1 MDINA
6 IKSRLNQLQNTTST
20 ANSFWKPP
28 AGKTQ
33 IRITPY
39 VDNKDNPFV
48 ELFFHYSLVPN
59 KTVLSPLSFGRPDPV
74 QQFADKLKS
83 TGDKDEWIQGKR
95 IEPKM
100 RTFVPVI
107 VRGEETEGVKW
118 WGFGK
123 TVYQELLSIIAD
135 PDYGD
140 ISDSMTGR
148 DIVVERQTAAEAG
161 NQYGKTTIRVKPNQ
175 TALVEDLDLSK
186 KLLTVQPNIV
196 ELYTEPSFDEL
207 KGHLHTFLNPNGE
220 TEEGATEKKEPE
232 MVASQGSS
240 NVEDDVDKLFKS

>member
-39 VDNKDNPFV
+39 VENKDNPFV

-100 RTFVPVI
+100 RTFVPVV

-140 ISDSMTGR
+140 ISDAMTGR

-175 TALVEDLDLSK
+175 TPLAEGADALKNLLDN
-186 KLLTVQPNIV
+186 QPNLT
-196 ELYTEPSFDEL
+196 ELYNEPSYDEL
-207 KGHLHTFLNPNGE
+207 KQHLGQFLNPNAE
-220 TEEGATEKKEPE
+220 TSTEESEPE
-232 MVASQGSS
+232 MVTTEKSS
-240 NVEDDVDKLFKS
+240 NVEDDFDKLFNS

>member
-1 MDINA
+1 MDIEA
-6 IKSRLNQLQNTTST
+6 IKSRLNQLQNTSST
-20 ANSFWKPP
+20 NFWKPQP
-28 AGKTQ
+28 GKSQ
-33 IRITPY
+33 VRIVPY
-39 VDNKDNPFV
+39 SHNKENPFS

-83 TGDKDEWIQGKR
+83 SGNKDEWIQGKR

-100 RTFVPVI
+100 RTFAPVV
-107 VRGEETEGVKW
+107 VRGEENEGVKF

-123 TVYQELLSIIAD
+123 TVYQELLGIIAD

-140 ISDSMTGR
+140 ISDASNGR

-175 TALVEDLDLSK
+175 TSLADEGDVLE
-186 KLLTVQPNIV
+186 KLLNEQANLT
-196 ELYTEPSFDEL
+196 ELYNEPSYDEL
-207 KGHLHTFLNPNGE
+207 KEHLSKFLNPSDGDS
-220 TEEGATEKKEPE
+220 EKSEPE
-232 MVASQGSS
+232 MVTTNASSK
-240 NVEDDVDKLFKS
+240 VEDDFDKLFNS